1 MAVYVDDMSADYRG
15 MKMCHMSADSTEEL
29 LAMADCIGVQRK
41 WIQSAGTWK
50 EHFDICLSKRAK
62 AVKAGAVQV
71 TMRQLVTRQIAKREA
86 IV

>member
-29 LAMADCIGVQRK
+29 LAMADRIGVQRR

-62 AVKAGAVQV
+62 AVKAGAVEV
-71 TMRQLVTRQIAKREA
+71 TMRQLVTQQIAKREA
-86 IV
+86 RV